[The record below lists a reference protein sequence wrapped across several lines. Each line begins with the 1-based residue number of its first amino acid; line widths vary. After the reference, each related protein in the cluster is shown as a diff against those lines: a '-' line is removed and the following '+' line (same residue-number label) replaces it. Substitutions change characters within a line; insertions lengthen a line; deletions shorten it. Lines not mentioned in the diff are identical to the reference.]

1 MANAT
6 SMAVSF
12 DVAEQEDVFIARFS
26 REKQANLD
34 VLEDE
39 ETCNGLTL
47 VIGKDS
53 DPLSGYTPSAPQEHT
68 LKNWT
73 LTWMISR
80 HPIGAERLH
89 LRIRHSKKMCPSF
102 MSTEGSSMRELV
114 LNIAN
119 EIPKSE
125 QW

>member
-26 REKQANLD
+26 REQQADLD

-80 HPIGAERLH
+80 HQTGCAGCHAEYGHGRLLPDLH
-89 LRIRHSKKMCPSF
+89 RL
-102 MSTEGSSMRELV
+102 L
-114 LNIAN
+114 
-119 EIPKSE
+119 
-125 QW
+125 

>member
-26 REKQANLD
+26 REQQADLD

-39 ETCNGLTL
+39 ETCNGLSL

-80 HPIGAERLH
+80 HQTGAERLH
-89 LRIRHSKKMCPSF
+89 LRLRHNKKTCPTY
-102 MSTEGSSMRELV
+102 MSTDASSNGALV
-114 LNIAN
+114 LNVAN
-119 EIPKSE
+119 GMPEKTYP
-125 QW
+125 